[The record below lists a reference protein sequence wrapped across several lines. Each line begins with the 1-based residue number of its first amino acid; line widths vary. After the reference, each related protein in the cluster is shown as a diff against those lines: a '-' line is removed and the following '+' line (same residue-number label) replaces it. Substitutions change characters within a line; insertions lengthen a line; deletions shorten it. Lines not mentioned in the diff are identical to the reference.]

1 MIPPVRMEPSVPS
14 AVPSR
19 EALALLR
26 ILVVAGEGG
35 SAGGLLQN
43 LRQWADDGRL
53 EIDTA
58 PDLPR
63 AVRQLSGQRWDVVLA
78 VLGEH
83 PDDDLS
89 WWVDTLRGA
98 TGSPRF
104 IAVAQAPSMGLV
116 LRAEKSG
123 VLGVLA
129 LPLRREEL
137 MRALERVRSVV
148 SETAVPL
155 PLVEPHAVGP
165 YALVGQSP
173 AMLDVYKLLARVAGS
188 AATVLVQGESGTGKE
203 VAARA
208 IHMNGPHASGA
219 FVAVNCAAIP
229 ENLLESELFGHE
241 KGAFTG
247 AVTRKIGRFEQAGSG
262 TLFLDEIADMS
273 LALQAKILR
282 AVQEREIERVGGSET
297 IPVDVRLIAATNRD
311 LKEAIKQGRFREDL
325 YYRLAVVTIRLPTL
339 VERGDDLVLLT
350 AYYVRLFAE
359 RYGKTIHAISDRV
372 LELLRAHAWVGN
384 VRELRNV
391 IERAVI
397 VATDETLRAEHLP
410 DELRGEETTLA
421 DRPQGGLLTLAEAEA
436 RHIARVLAHTSP
448 WGNVASTRTSCDA
461 GCRRRFTA
469 SWSTCRC
476 SSRGTWRRSNAS
488 SAATRPAWS
497 RRCCAPAGSR
507 RRWAGTPRRGP
518 GTRWR
523 SASRKRSRIAA
534 RRWRRCVRWATCVSR
549 WASMPRARVISS
561 ARSRSPSRSSI
572 RRGPPRRPR
581 GWETWR
587 SRRDNGAV
595 RRRGIAGDSDSPR
608 LRATR
613 PAPAGWSDSLVCW
626 HGSNATLPPRAS
638 SCGGHESASK
648 SPASRTRWRPC

>member
-63 AVRQLSGQRWDVVLA
+63 SVRQLSGQRWDVVLA

-98 TGSPRF
+98 TGSPRL

-123 VLGVLA
+123 VLDVLA

-165 YALVGQSP
+165 YALVGQSA

-188 AATVLVQGESGTGKE
+188 SATVLVQGESGTGKE

-219 FVAVNCAAIP
+219 VVA
-229 ENLLESELFGHE
+229 
-241 KGAFTG
+241 
-247 AVTRKIGRFEQAGSG
+247 
-262 TLFLDEIADMS
+262 
-273 LALQAKILR
+273 
-282 AVQEREIERVGGSET
+282 
-297 IPVDVRLIAATNRD
+297 
-311 LKEAIKQGRFREDL
+311 
-325 YYRLAVVTIRLPTL
+325 IRLPTL
-339 VERGDDLVLLT
+339 GERGDDLVLLT
-350 AYYVRLFAE
+350 AYYVRLFAQ
-359 RYGKTIHAISDRV
+359 RYGKKIQAISDRA
-372 LELLRAHAWVGN
+372 LGLLRAHAWVGN

-410 DELRGEETTLA
+410 DELRGEEATLV

-436 RHIARVLAHTSP
+436 RHIARVLAHTN
-448 WGNVASTRTSCDA
+448 GQIGAAAEILGIHRNTLTRKMKEY
-461 GCRRRFTA
+461 G
-469 SWSTCRC
+469 
-476 SSRGTWRRSNAS
+476 
-488 SAATRPAWS
+488 
-497 RRCCAPAGSR
+497 
-507 RRWAGTPRRGP
+507 
-518 GTRWR
+518 
-523 SASRKRSRIAA
+523 
-534 RRWRRCVRWATCVSR
+534 
-549 WASMPRARVISS
+549 
-561 ARSRSPSRSSI
+561 
-572 RRGPPRRPR
+572 
-581 GWETWR
+581 
-587 SRRDNGAV
+587 
-595 RRRGIAGDSDSPR
+595 
-608 LRATR
+608 L
-613 PAPAGWSDSLVCW
+613 
-626 HGSNATLPPRAS
+626 
-638 SCGGHESASK
+638 
-648 SPASRTRWRPC
+648 

>member
-63 AVRQLSGQRWDVVLA
+63 SVRQLSGQRWDVVLA

-98 TGSPRF
+98 TGSPRL

-123 VLGVLA
+123 VLDVLA

-282 AVQEREIERVGGSET
+282 AVQEREIERVGGSGET

-350 AYYVRLFAE
+350 AYYVRLFAQ
-359 RYGKTIHAISDRV
+359 RYGKKIQAISDRA
-372 LELLRAHAWVGN
+372 LGLLRAHAWVGN

-410 DELRGEETTLA
+410 DELRGEEATLA

-436 RHIARVLAHTSP
+436 RHIARVLAHTN
-448 WGNVASTRTSCDA
+448 GQIGAAADILGIHRNTLTRKMKEY
-461 GCRRRFTA
+461 G
-469 SWSTCRC
+469 
-476 SSRGTWRRSNAS
+476 
-488 SAATRPAWS
+488 
-497 RRCCAPAGSR
+497 
-507 RRWAGTPRRGP
+507 
-518 GTRWR
+518 
-523 SASRKRSRIAA
+523 
-534 RRWRRCVRWATCVSR
+534 
-549 WASMPRARVISS
+549 
-561 ARSRSPSRSSI
+561 
-572 RRGPPRRPR
+572 
-581 GWETWR
+581 
-587 SRRDNGAV
+587 
-595 RRRGIAGDSDSPR
+595 
-608 LRATR
+608 L
-613 PAPAGWSDSLVCW
+613 
-626 HGSNATLPPRAS
+626 
-638 SCGGHESASK
+638 
-648 SPASRTRWRPC
+648 

>member
-63 AVRQLSGQRWDVVLA
+63 SVRQLSGQRWDVVL
-78 VLGEH
+78 GEL

-98 TGSPRF
+98 TGSPRL

-123 VLGVLA
+123 VLDVLS
-129 LPLRREEL
+129 LPLRRDEL
-137 MRALERVRSVV
+137 VRALERLRSVA

-203 VAARA
+203 VVARA
-208 IHMNGPHASGA
+208 IHINGPHTAGA

-282 AVQEREIERVGGSET
+282 AVQEREIERVGGGET
-297 IPVDVRLIAATNRD
+297 IPIDVRLIAATNRD
-311 LKEAIKQGRFREDL
+311 LKDAIKQGRFREDL
-325 YYRLAVVTIRLPTL
+325 YYRLAVVTIRLPKL
-339 VERGDDLVLLT
+339 AERGDDLLL
-350 AYYVRLFAE
+350 
-359 RYGKTIHAISDRV
+359 S
-372 LELLRAHAWVGN
+372 
-384 VRELRNV
+384 
-391 IERAVI
+391 
-397 VATDETLRAEHLP
+397 
-410 DELRGEETTLA
+410 
-421 DRPQGGLLTLAEAEA
+421 
-436 RHIARVLAHTSP
+436 
-448 WGNVASTRTSCDA
+448 
-461 GCRRRFTA
+461 
-469 SWSTCRC
+469 
-476 SSRGTWRRSNAS
+476 
-488 SAATRPAWS
+488 
-497 RRCCAPAGSR
+497 
-507 RRWAGTPRRGP
+507 
-518 GTRWR
+518 
-523 SASRKRSRIAA
+523 
-534 RRWRRCVRWATCVSR
+534 
-549 WASMPRARVISS
+549 
-561 ARSRSPSRSSI
+561 
-572 RRGPPRRPR
+572 
-581 GWETWR
+581 
-587 SRRDNGAV
+587 
-595 RRRGIAGDSDSPR
+595 
-608 LRATR
+608 
-613 PAPAGWSDSLVCW
+613 
-626 HGSNATLPPRAS
+626 
-638 SCGGHESASK
+638 
-648 SPASRTRWRPC
+648 